1 MSIITGNI
9 SLALR
14 WYKEVNRLS
23 MSELAAEL
31 GIAVSS
37 LQSYMNGTAN
47 PRIETI
53 ELLASKMNIPII
65 EMVSG
70 PTPEWKRAE
79 TILRAAN
86 EFSTLTP
93 EQQEEGIH
101 LFLRLVALFAGAA

>member
-1 MSIITGNI
+1 MSVITGNI

-23 MSELAAEL
+23 MSEFAEEL

-37 LQSYMNGTAN
+37 LQSYLNGTAN
-47 PRIETI
+47 PRLDTI
-53 ELLASKMNIPII
+53 EQLAAKMNIPII

-79 TILRAAN
+79 TILRAAK
-86 EFSTLTP
+86 EFSVLSP
-93 EQQEEGIH
+93 EQQEEGIR
-101 LFLRLVALFAGAA
+101 LFLQLVALFAKIP